1 MSSTDH
7 PSSFD
12 CIVVGAGSS
21 PVPILSQRTKSADS
35 CLASQGLTG
44 IIAAQRLL
52 QAHPET
58 RLAILERDYCVG
70 GVWSERRIYP
80 SFWSQ
85 WTHGIAEFSD
95 MPMER
100 PPAEDCMH
108 DLFRAKYT
116 TKYLEGYVDKMSH
129 SGKTLRDRIQFN
141 TLVQSIKKVNGQWQV
156 DCIDVNTKS
165 HWSMRSLRLMMA
177 NGQSSV
183 PNVPHLAGQDH
194 FDGTIIHSI
203 DFGKSDIIQNQ
214 SIKHVSVFGGG
225 KSAADMVY
233 EAAKAGKTVS
243 WIIRKAGNGSLGTAA
258 LAPIDLPTPYRNG
271 VEASQA
277 RIMASLQP
285 SYLIPNRSWWT
296 WFLHSTRLGAT
307 LVGKIFAALDG
318 AVRKSAGYRER
329 KSDKGFAKLEYDS
342 DIIWQNGTA
351 GGCHFADFWPL
362 VAEKVYVHRASVKL
376 LSGRE
381 LYLDDEDGTHFP
393 CDAVLLGTGYKRVGL
408 DMFDESTR
416 MQLGLPYPKSS
427 EPAQETAKWQ
437 KLVGEADE
445 EVLRRFIMLRH
456 PPDHYHIHETRTPYR
471 LYHTMAPLHDDSILF
486 LNHLVAGAKLFAAE
500 AQAIWAV
507 AYRDRAFP
515 LPPLAAREADVARM
529 NAWNRR
535 RYLSNGELGNF
546 AAFDSVPYVDG
557 LFDEMGAMAHRDKG
571 WLGNMF
577 APIMP
582 ADLGRVWQEYLA
594 KRRTGQ

>member
-7 PSSFD
+7 TTSFD
-12 CIVVGAGSS
+12 CIVVGA
-21 PVPILSQRTKSADS
+21 
-35 CLASQGLTG
+35 GLTG

-52 QAHPET
+52 QVHPET

-116 TKYLEGYVDKMSH
+116 TKYLEDYVNKMSH
-129 SGKTLRDRIQFN
+129 SGKTLRDRR
-141 TLVQSIKKVNGQWQV
+141 SIH
-156 DCIDVNTKS
+156 S
-165 HWSMRSLRLMMA
+165 PRLMMA

-183 PNVPHLAGQDH
+183 PNVLHLAGQDH
-194 FDGTIIHSI
+194 FDGKIIHSI
-203 DFGKSDIIQNQ
+203 DFGKSDIIQDQ
-214 SIKHVSVFGGG
+214 SVKHVAVIGGG

-243 WIIRKAGNGSLGTAA
+243 WIIRKTGNGSLGTAA

-277 RIMASLQP
+277 RIMAPLQP
-285 SYLIPNRSWWT
+285 SYLIPYQSWWT
-296 WFLHSTRLGAT
+296 WLLHSTRLGAAF
-307 LVGKIFAALDG
+307 VGKVFAALDG

-329 KSDKGFAKLEYDS
+329 KSDKGFEKLEYDS

-362 VAEKVYVHRASVKL
+362 VAEKVYVHRASVKFL
-376 LSGRE
+376 NGRE
-381 LYLDDEDGTHFP
+381 LYLDDDEGTHFP
-393 CDAVLLGTGYKRVGL
+393 CDAVLLGTGYKRVAL

-416 MQLGLPYPKSS
+416 MELGLPYPKSS
-427 EPAQETAKWQ
+427 EPAQQTAKWQ

-500 AQAIWAV
+500 AQAIWA
-507 AYRDRAFP
+507 
-515 LPPLAAREADVARM
+515 ADVARM

-546 AAFDSVPYVDG
+546 AVFDSVPYVDG
-557 LFDEMGAMAHRDKG
+557 LFDEMGVTAHRDKG

-594 KRRTGQ
+594 KRKTK

>member
-1 MSSTDH
+1 MSPMNDST
-7 PSSFD
+7 SFD
-12 CIVVGAGSS
+12 CVVVGAG
-21 PVPILSQRTKSADS
+21 LS
-35 CLASQGLTG
+35 G

-58 RLAILERDYCVG
+58 RLAILERDDCVG
-70 GVWSERRIYP
+70 GVWSQRRIYP

-116 TKYLEGYVDKMSH
+116 TKYLEDYVDKMSH

-141 TLVQSIKKVNGQWQV
+141 AQVESINKINGQWRIE
-156 DCIDVNTKS
+156 CIDVDTKS
-165 HWSMRSLRLMMA
+165 RRTMSSPRLMMA

-183 PNVPHLAGQDH
+183 PNVPTFTGQEH
-194 FDGTIIHSI
+194 FQGKILHSI
-203 DFGKSDIIQNQ
+203 DFGQSDIIQDP
-214 SIKHVSVFGGG
+214 SIKHVSVIGGG
-225 KSAADMVY
+225 KSAADIVY
-233 EAAKAGKTVS
+233 EAAKAGKTVT
-243 WIIRKAGNGSLGTAA
+243 WIIRKTGNNSLGTAA

-285 SYLIPNRSWWT
+285 SYLIPYKTWWT
-296 WFLHSTRLGAT
+296 WLLHSTRLGAL
-307 LVGKIFAALDG
+307 LVGKIFSALDG

-329 KSDKGFAKLEYDS
+329 KSDKGFEKLEYDTE
-342 DIIWQNGTA
+342 IIWQNGTA

-362 VAEKVYVHRASVKL
+362 VAEKVYVHRASIKL

-408 DMFDESTR
+408 DMFDETLC
-416 MQLGLPYPKSS
+416 MGLGLPYPKSA
-427 EPAQETAKWQ
+427 EPPEETAKWQ
-437 KLVGEADE
+437 KLVGEADA
-445 EVLRRFIMLRH
+445 EVLRRFVMLRH
-456 PPDHYHIHETRTPYR
+456 PPEHHHIYETRTPYR

-486 LNHLVAGAKLFAAE
+486 LNHIVAGAKLFAAE

-507 AYRDRAFP
+507 AYWDKAFP
-515 LPPLAAREADVARM
+515 LPSLAEREADVARM
-529 NAWNRR
+529 IAWNKR

-557 LFDEMGAMAHRDKG
+557 LFDEMGVTAHRDKG
-571 WLGNMF
+571 WFGNMF

-582 ADLGRVWQEYLA
+582 ANLGKVWQEYLA
-594 KRRTGQ
+594 RRQ